1 MGELMYSINV
11 TVDGCCDHR
20 VGLISEELHRHHAD
34 NLARADGLI
43 FGRTT
48 YEMMEDAWRQPSGSV
63 RQAESATPPED
74 LDPFVAA
81 IDPARKYLV
90 SSTRETAEWNTEI
103 IRGDLAQTIRRL
115 KDESETG
122 LVVGGV
128 TLPRRLAELGL
139 IDVFEFVV
147 HPMIAGHGPYV
158 FAGLADVV
166 DLVPDGRS
174 ELASGHAVLRFR
186 PRR

>member
-20 VGLISEELHRHHAD
+20 VGLISEELHRHHAH

-48 YEMMEDAWRQPSGSV
+48 YEMMEDAWRRPDGDT
-63 RQAESATPPED
+63 TPPED

-90 SSTRETAEWNTEI
+90 SSTRKTAEWNTEI
-103 IRGDLAQTIRRL
+103 IRGDLASAIRRL
-115 KDESETG
+115 KEESETG
-122 LVVGGV
+122 LIVGGV
-128 TLPRRLAELGL
+128 TLPRGLAELGL
-139 IDVFEFVV
+139 IDVYEFVV
-147 HPMIAGHGPYV
+147 HPIIAGHGPYV
-158 FAGLADVV
+158 FAGLAEVV
-166 DLVPDGRS
+166 DLVPDGRG
-174 ELASGHAVLRFR
+174 ELPSGHAVLRFR
-186 PRR
+186 PMR

>member
-48 YEMMEDAWRQPSGSV
+48 YEMMEDAWRQPP
-63 RQAESATPPED
+63 ESITPAED

-90 SSTRETAEWNTEI
+90 SSTRETAQWNTEI
-103 IRGDLAQTIRRL
+103 IRGDLDSAVRRL

-122 LVVGGV
+122 LIVGGV
-128 TLPRRLAELGL
+128 TLPRGLAELGL
-139 IDVFEFVV
+139 IDVVEFVV

-158 FAGLADVV
+158 FAGLTEVV

-174 ELASGHAVLRFR
+174 ELASGHAVLWFR
-186 PRR
+186 PKS